1 MSELASVSCEACR
14 IGAPLL
20 SSDELASLLPEI
32 PEWQVKNVNGIQQLQ
47 RVFVFSNFVKAMAF
61 ANKIGLLAETEGHH
75 PALLVEWG
83 RVTVDWWSHKIK
95 GLHKND
101 VVMAAK
107 TDFVFISDVTN
118 G

>member
-1 MSELASVSCEACR
+1 VSELANTSCEACR
-14 IGAPLL
+14 VGAPLL
-20 SSDELASLLPEI
+20 SANELTRLLSDI
-32 PEWQVKNVNGIQQLQ
+32 PDWQVKDVDGIQQLQ
-47 RVFVFSNFVKAMAF
+47 RVFIFPNFIQAMAF
-61 ANKIGLLAETEGHH
+61 ANKVGLLAETQGHH

-107 TDFVFISDVTN
+107 TDLAFISDVTD